1 MTRLRSLCRSASTL
15 VFRVSSARNVEGFFV
30 DIHAPASDNID
41 ELRRVADANGVA
53 TGFWDWYGNWVGVSA
68 STLLKV
74 LGALGLPLDE
84 SSSVGDVHSALRLTE
99 EREWRRTLPPTIVAR
114 QGGGY
119 MFPVHVPDG
128 SWVNVQWVLEDGRK
142 GSCDQVDRYVAPRM
156 IDGEL
161 IGCATFDV
169 PHWLPLGW
177 HRLVATVEG
186 GHVESATLIIV
197 PNTLSLPLLE
207 SSRRV
212 WGVNAQ
218 LYSTRSA
225 SSWGIGDAT
234 DLADL
239 AAVCADKGADFLLIN
254 PVHASQPVSP
264 LETSPYLPVSRRW
277 LNPIY
282 IHPESIEEY
291 ASLPQA
297 SRAAIEQL
305 RDETRQFATRED
317 LIDRDRSWE
326 AKRKALEAIFAAP
339 RSYHRQSQ
347 LDRFIER
354 GGSELS
360 NYALW
365 CALVERE
372 GTIELPED
380 LARSSAPRVELE
392 RLELADRVDFYQW
405 CQWVAAQQL
414 EHAQHVAREVGMEIG
429 IMADLAVGVHPYGSE
444 KWSRPELFAS
454 GMSVGAPPDVYSQQG
469 QNWSQPPWSPRSLA
483 ESGYLPLRDM
493 VRAALA
499 NAGAVRIDH
508 ILGMFRLWWIPDGC
522 AATEGTYV
530 YYDHEAMMGIILLE
544 AQRAGAVV
552 IGEDLGVVEPWV
564 RDYLRERGVL
574 GTSVVWFEKEGGGWP
589 LRPEHYRDRALAAV
603 NIHDL
608 PPTLGYIRGI
618 QTTLRSELG
627 LLTDDIETV
636 RAGDRLELEQVS
648 ARLLEYG
655 CIDGAEPSERE
666 IVEGLYRYVAKT
678 PSKLVVA
685 SLVDAVGDVR
695 PQNMPGTGADQY
707 PNWCVPLCDSDG
719 DEVAIEDLPTDERLT
734 SLFALLRGSVN

>member
-1 MTRLRSLCRSASTL
+1 M
-15 VFRVSSARNVEGFFV
+15 

-41 ELRRVADANGVA
+41 ELRRIADANGIA
-53 TGFWDWYGNWVGVSA
+53 TGFWNWYGNWVGVSA

-84 SSSVGDVHSALRLTE
+84 SSTVGDVHEAQRLTE

-142 GSCDQVDRYVAPRM
+142 GACDQVDRYVPPRM

-161 IGCATFDV
+161 VGRATFDV

-225 SSWGIGDAT
+225 SSWGIGDAA

-239 AAVCADKGADFLLIN
+239 AAVCADKGADFLLVN

-282 IHPESIEEY
+282 IRPESIEEY

-297 SRAAIEQL
+297 SRAAIERL
-305 RDETRQFATRED
+305 SDETRQFATRED

-326 AKRKALEAIFAAP
+326 AKREALEVIFAAP

-405 CQWVAAQQL
+405 CQWVAAEQL

-483 ESGYLPLRDM
+483 DSGYLPLRDM

-508 ILGMFRLWWIPDGC
+508 ILGMFRLWWIPDGR

-530 YYDHEAMMGIILLE
+530 YYDHEAMMGVILLE

-574 GTSVVWFEKEGGGWP
+574 GTSVVWFEKEGSGWP

-636 RAGDRLELEQVS
+636 RAGDRLELEQVGV
-648 ARLLEYG
+648 RLHEYG

-666 IVEGLYRYVAKT
+666 TVEGLYRYVAKT

-719 DEVAIEDLPTDERLT
+719 EEVAIEDLPTDDRLT
-734 SLFALLRGSVN
+734 SLFALLRGTVH

>member
-1 MTRLRSLCRSASTL
+1 M
-15 VFRVSSARNVEGFFV
+15 

-41 ELRRVADANGVA
+41 ELRRIADANGVA

-68 STLLKV
+68 ATLLKV
-74 LGALGLPLDE
+74 LAALGLPLDE
-84 SSSVGDVHSALRLTE
+84 SSTVGDVHEAVRLTD

-119 MFPVHVPDG
+119 LFPVHVPDG

-142 GSCDQVDRYVAPRM
+142 GSCDQVDRYVPPRM
-156 IDGEL
+156 IDGQL
-161 IGCATFDV
+161 VGRATFDV

-186 GHVESATLIIV
+186 GHVESATLIVV

-264 LETSPYLPVSRRW
+264 LENSPYLPVSRRW

-282 IHPESIEEY
+282 IRPESIEEY
-291 ASLPQA
+291 ASMPEGW
-297 SRAAIEQL
+297 REDIEL
-305 RDETRQFATRED
+305 FRDETRQFAIRED

-326 AKRKALEAIFAAP
+326 AKRKALEVIFAAP

-392 RLELADRVDFYQW
+392 RLELAERVDFYQW
-405 CQWVAAQQL
+405 CQWVAAEQL

-429 IMADLAVGVHPYGSE
+429 IMADLAVGVHGYGSE

-530 YYDHEAMMGIILLE
+530 YYDHEAMMGVILLE

-564 RDYLRERGVL
+564 RDYLRDRGVL

-636 RAGDRLELEQVS
+636 RAGDRLELEQVA
-648 ARLLEYG
+648 ARLHEYG

-666 IVEGLYRYVAKT
+666 TVEGLYRYVAKT

-719 DEVAIEDLPTDERLT
+719 EEVVIEDLPTDERLT
-734 SLFALLRGSVN
+734 SLFALLRGAVR

>member
-1 MTRLRSLCRSASTL
+1 M
-15 VFRVSSARNVEGFFV
+15 

-41 ELRRVADANGVA
+41 ELRSIADANGVA
-53 TGFWDWYGNWVGVSA
+53 TGFWDWYGNWVGISA
-68 STLLKV
+68 STLLRV

-84 SSSVGDVHSALRLTE
+84 SSTVGDVHEALRLTE
-99 EREWRRTLPPTIVAR
+99 EREWRCTLPPTIVAR

-142 GSCDQVDRYVAPRM
+142 GSCDQVDRYVPPRM
-156 IDGEL
+156 IDGAL
-161 IGCATFDV
+161 VGRATFDV

-264 LETSPYLPVSRRW
+264 LENSPYLPVSRRW

-282 IHPESIEEY
+282 IRPESIEEY

-297 SRAAIEQL
+297 SRVAIEQL
-305 RDETRQFATRED
+305 SDESRQFAIRED

-326 AKRKALEAIFAAP
+326 AKRKALEIIFAAP

-392 RLELADRVDFYQW
+392 RLELAERVDFYQW
-405 CQWVAAQQL
+405 CQWVVAEQLGHAQQ
-414 EHAQHVAREVGMEIG
+414 VAREVGMEIG
-429 IMADLAVGVHPYGSE
+429 IMADLAVGVHGYGSE

-493 VRAALA
+493 VRAVLA

-522 AATEGTYV
+522 APAEGTYV
-530 YYDHEAMMGIILLE
+530 YYDHEAMMGVILLE

-564 RDYLRERGVL
+564 RDYLRDRGVL

-636 RAGDRLELEQVS
+636 RAGDRLELEQVA
-648 ARLLEYG
+648 ARLHEYG

-666 IVEGLYRYVAKT
+666 TVEGLYRYVAKT

-695 PQNMPGTGADQY
+695 PQNMPGTGADLY
-707 PNWCVPLCDSDG
+707 PNWCVPLCDPDG

-734 SLFALLRGSVN
+734 SLFALLRGTVC

>member
-1 MTRLRSLCRSASTL
+1 M
-15 VFRVSSARNVEGFFV
+15 

-41 ELRRVADANGVA
+41 ELRRIADANGIA
-53 TGFWDWYGNWVGVSA
+53 TGFWNWYGNWVGVSA

-84 SSSVGDVHSALRLTE
+84 SSTVGDVHEAQRLTE

-142 GSCDQVDRYVAPRM
+142 GACDQVDRYVPPRM

-161 IGCATFDV
+161 VGRATFDV

-239 AAVCADKGADFLLIN
+239 AAVCADNGADFLLIN

-264 LETSPYLPVSRRW
+264 LENSPYLPVSRRW

-282 IHPESIEEY
+282 IRPESIEEY
-291 ASLPQA
+291 ASMPEGW
-297 SRAAIEQL
+297 REDIEL
-305 RDETRQFATRED
+305 FRDETRQFAIRED

-326 AKRKALEAIFAAP
+326 AKRKALEVIFAAP

-392 RLELADRVDFYQW
+392 RLELAERVDFYQW
-405 CQWVAAQQL
+405 CQWVAAEQL

-429 IMADLAVGVHPYGSE
+429 IMADLAVGVHGYGSE

-530 YYDHEAMMGIILLE
+530 YYDHEAMMGVILLE

-564 RDYLRERGVL
+564 RDYLRDRGVL

-636 RAGDRLELEQVS
+636 RAGDRLELEQVG
-648 ARLLEYG
+648 ARLHEYG

-666 IVEGLYRYVAKT
+666 TVEGLYRYVAKT

-719 DEVAIEDLPTDERLT
+719 EEVAIEDLPTDERLT
-734 SLFALLRGSVN
+734 SLFALLRGAVR

>member
-1 MTRLRSLCRSASTL
+1 M
-15 VFRVSSARNVEGFFV
+15 

-41 ELRRVADANGVA
+41 ELRRIADANGVA

-84 SSSVGDVHSALRLTE
+84 SSTVGDVHEALRITD

-119 MFPVHVPDG
+119 LFPVHVPDG

-142 GSCDQVDRYVAPRM
+142 GACDQVDRYVPPRM

-161 IGCATFDV
+161 VGRATFDV

-177 HRLVATVEG
+177 HRLVATVED

-207 SSRRV
+207 SSRRA

-225 SSWGIGDAT
+225 SSWGIGDAA

-239 AAVCADKGADFLLIN
+239 AAICADKGADFLLIN

-282 IHPESIEEY
+282 IRPENIEEF
-291 ASLPQA
+291 ASLSQA
-297 SRAAIEQL
+297 SREAIEQL
-305 RDETRQFATRED
+305 RDETRQFDSRED
-317 LIDRDRSWE
+317 LIDRDCSWE
-326 AKRKALEAIFAAP
+326 AKRKALELIFAAP

-347 LDRFIER
+347 LDHFIER

-380 LARSSAPRVELE
+380 LARSSAPRVEME

-405 CQWVAAQQL
+405 CQWVAAEQL

-429 IMADLAVGVHPYGSE
+429 IMADLAVGVHGYGSE
-444 KWSRPELFAS
+444 KWSRPELFAN
-454 GMSVGAPPDVYSQQG
+454 GMCVGAPPDVYSQQG

-522 AATEGTYV
+522 SATEGTYV
-530 YYDHEAMMGIILLE
+530 YYDHEAMMGVILLE

-636 RAGDRLELEQVS
+636 RAGDRLELEQMN

-655 CIDGAEPSERE
+655 CVDGAQPSERE
-666 IVEGLYRYVAKT
+666 TVEGLYRYVAQT

-695 PQNMPGTGADQY
+695 PQNMPGTGADLY
-707 PNWCVPLCDSDG
+707 PNWCVPLCDSNG
-719 DEVAIEDLPTDERLT
+719 DEVPIEELPTDERLT

>member
-1 MTRLRSLCRSASTL
+1 M
-15 VFRVSSARNVEGFFV
+15 

-41 ELRRVADANGVA
+41 ELRRIADANGVA

-84 SSSVGDVHSALRLTE
+84 SSTVGDVHEAMRLTE

-142 GSCDQVDRYVAPRM
+142 GACDQVDRYVPPRM

-161 IGCATFDV
+161 VGRATFDV

-225 SSWGIGDAT
+225 SSWGIGDAS

-264 LETSPYLPVSRRW
+264 LENSPYLPVSRRW

-282 IHPESIEEY
+282 IRPESIEEY

-297 SRAAIEQL
+297 SRAAIKQL
-305 RDETRQFATRED
+305 SDETRQFAIRED

-326 AKRKALEAIFAAP
+326 AKRKALEIIFDAP

-347 LDRFIER
+347 LDCFIER

-392 RLELADRVDFYQW
+392 RLELAERVDFYQW
-405 CQWVAAQQL
+405 CQWVAAEQL

-530 YYDHEAMMGIILLE
+530 YYDHEAMMGVILLE
-544 AQRAGAVV
+544 AQRASAVV

-627 LLTDDIETV
+627 LLTADIETV
-636 RAGDRLELEQVS
+636 RAGDRLELEQVN

-655 CIDGAEPSERE
+655 CVDGAQPSERE
-666 IVEGLYRYVAKT
+666 TVEGLYRYVAQT

-707 PNWCVPLCDSDG
+707 PNWCVPLCDSNG
-719 DEVAIEDLPTDERLT
+719 DEVAIEELPTDERLT

>member
-1 MTRLRSLCRSASTL
+1 M
-15 VFRVSSARNVEGFFV
+15 

-41 ELRRVADANGVA
+41 ELRRIADANGVA

-84 SSSVGDVHSALRLTE
+84 SSTVEDVHEAMRLTE

-142 GSCDQVDRYVAPRM
+142 GACDQVDRYVAPRV

-161 IGCATFDV
+161 VGRATFDV

-225 SSWGIGDAT
+225 SSWGIGDAS

-264 LETSPYLPVSRRW
+264 LENSPYLPVSRRW

-282 IHPESIEEY
+282 IRPESIEEY

-326 AKRKALEAIFAAP
+326 AKREALEVIFAAP

-405 CQWVAAQQL
+405 CQWVAAEQL

-483 ESGYLPLRDM
+483 DSGYLPLRDM

-508 ILGMFRLWWIPDGC
+508 ILGMFRLWWIPDGR

-530 YYDHEAMMGIILLE
+530 YYDHEAMMGVILLE

-564 RDYLRERGVL
+564 RDYLRDRGVL
-574 GTSVVWFEKEGGGWP
+574 GTSVVWFEKEGSGWP

-636 RAGDRLELEQVS
+636 RAGDRLELEQVGV
-648 ARLLEYG
+648 RLHEYG

-666 IVEGLYRYVAKT
+666 TVEGLYRYVAKT

-719 DEVAIEDLPTDERLT
+719 EEVAIEDLPTDDRLT
-734 SLFALLRGSVN
+734 SLFALLRGTVH

>member
-1 MTRLRSLCRSASTL
+1 M
-15 VFRVSSARNVEGFFV
+15 
-30 DIHAPASDNID
+30 
-41 ELRRVADANGVA
+41 
-53 TGFWDWYGNWVGVSA
+53 
-68 STLLKV
+68 
-74 LGALGLPLDE
+74 
-84 SSSVGDVHSALRLTE
+84 
-99 EREWRRTLPPTIVAR
+99 
-114 QGGGY
+114 
-119 MFPVHVPDG
+119 
-128 SWVNVQWVLEDGRK
+128 
-142 GSCDQVDRYVAPRM
+142 
-156 IDGEL
+156 
-161 IGCATFDV
+161 
-169 PHWLPLGW
+169 
-177 HRLVATVEG
+177 
-186 GHVESATLIIV
+186 ESATLIIV

-264 LETSPYLPVSRRW
+264 LENSPYLPVSRRW

-282 IHPESIEEY
+282 IRPESIEEY
-291 ASLPQA
+291 ASMPEGW
-297 SRAAIEQL
+297 REDIEL
-305 RDETRQFATRED
+305 FRDETRQFAIRED

-326 AKRKALEAIFAAP
+326 AKRKALEVIFAAP

-392 RLELADRVDFYQW
+392 RLELAERVDFYQW
-405 CQWVAAQQL
+405 CQWVAAEQL

-429 IMADLAVGVHPYGSE
+429 IMADLAVGVHGYGSE

-530 YYDHEAMMGIILLE
+530 YYDHEAMMGVILLE

-564 RDYLRERGVL
+564 RDYLRDRGVL

-636 RAGDRLELEQVS
+636 RAGDRLELEQVG
-648 ARLLEYG
+648 ARLHEYG

-666 IVEGLYRYVAKT
+666 TVEGLYRYVAKT

-719 DEVAIEDLPTDERLT
+719 EEVAIEDLPTDERLT
-734 SLFALLRGSVN
+734 SLFALLRGAVR

>member
-1 MTRLRSLCRSASTL
+1 M
-15 VFRVSSARNVEGFFV
+15 

-41 ELRRVADANGVA
+41 ELRRIADANGVA

-84 SSSVGDVHSALRLTE
+84 SSTVGDVHEAMRLTE

-142 GSCDQVDRYVAPRM
+142 GACDQVDRYVAPRM

-161 IGCATFDV
+161 VGRATFDV

-225 SSWGIGDAT
+225 SSWGIGDAA

-282 IHPESIEEY
+282 IRPESIEEY

-297 SRAAIEQL
+297 SRVTIEQL
-305 RDETRQFATRED
+305 RDETRQFAIRED

-326 AKRKALEAIFAAP
+326 AKRKALEIIFDAP

-405 CQWVAAQQL
+405 CQWIAAEQL

-483 ESGYLPLRDM
+483 DSGYLPLRDM

-508 ILGMFRLWWIPDGC
+508 ILGMFRLWWIPEGR

-530 YYDHEAMMGIILLE
+530 YYDHEAMMGVILLE
-544 AQRAGAVV
+544 AQRAGAIV

-636 RAGDRLELEQVS
+636 RAGDRLELEQMRQ
-648 ARLLEYG
+648 RLHEYG

-695 PQNMPGTGADQY
+695 PQNMPGTGGDQY

-719 DEVAIEDLPTDERLT
+719 EEVAIEDLPTDDRLT
-734 SLFALLRGSVN
+734 SLFALLRGTVH

>member
-1 MTRLRSLCRSASTL
+1 M
-15 VFRVSSARNVEGFFV
+15 

-41 ELRRVADANGVA
+41 ELRRVSDANGVA

-68 STLLKV
+68 STLLRV

-84 SSSVGDVHSALRLTE
+84 SSTVGDVHEAQRLTE

-142 GSCDQVDRYVAPRM
+142 GPCDQVDRYVAPRM

-161 IGCATFDV
+161 VGRATFDV

-225 SSWGIGDAT
+225 SSWGIGDAA

-239 AAVCADKGADFLLIN
+239 AAVCADKGADFLLVN

-282 IHPESIEEY
+282 IRPENIEEY

-297 SRAAIEQL
+297 SRVTIEQL
-305 RDETRQFATRED
+305 RDETRQFATRDD
-317 LIDRDRSWE
+317 LIDRDCSWE
-326 AKRKALEAIFAAP
+326 AKSKALEIIFAAP

-405 CQWVAAQQL
+405 CQWVAAEQL

-530 YYDHEAMMGIILLE
+530 YYDHEAMMGVILLE

>member
-1 MTRLRSLCRSASTL
+1 M
-15 VFRVSSARNVEGFFV
+15 

-41 ELRRVADANGVA
+41 ELRRIADANGVA

-84 SSSVGDVHSALRLTE
+84 SSTVGDVHEAQRLTD

-142 GSCDQVDRYVAPRM
+142 GSCDQVDRYVPPRM

-161 IGCATFDV
+161 VGRATFDV

-186 GHVESATLIIV
+186 GHVESTTLIIV

-225 SSWGIGDAT
+225 SSWGIGDAA

-282 IHPESIEEY
+282 IRPESIEEY

-297 SRAAIEQL
+297 SRVTIEQL
-305 RDETRQFATRED
+305 RDETRQFAIRED

-326 AKRKALEAIFAAP
+326 AKRKALEIIFAAP

-405 CQWVAAQQL
+405 CQWVVAEQL
-414 EHAQHVAREVGMEIG
+414 EHAQHVAREVDMEIG

-508 ILGMFRLWWIPDGC
+508 ILGMFRLWWIPDGR

-530 YYDHEAMMGIILLE
+530 YYDHEAMMGVILLE

-627 LLTDDIETV
+627 LLTDDIEKV

-648 ARLLEYG
+648 ARLHEYG

-666 IVEGLYRYVAKT
+666 TVEGLYRYVAKT

-719 DEVAIEDLPTDERLT
+719 EEVAIEDLPTDERLT
-734 SLFALLRGSVN
+734 SLFALLNGTVR

>member
-1 MTRLRSLCRSASTL
+1 M
-15 VFRVSSARNVEGFFV
+15 

-41 ELRRVADANGVA
+41 ELRRIADANGVA

-84 SSSVGDVHSALRLTE
+84 SSTVGDVHEAMRLTE

-142 GSCDQVDRYVAPRM
+142 GACDQVDRYIAPRM

-161 IGCATFDV
+161 VGRATFDV

-197 PNTLSLPLLE
+197 PNTLSLPLLD

-225 SSWGIGDAT
+225 SSWGIGDAS

-264 LETSPYLPVSRRW
+264 LENSPYLPVSRRW

-282 IHPESIEEY
+282 IRPESIEEY

-317 LIDRDRSWE
+317 LIDRDCSWE
-326 AKRKALEAIFAAP
+326 AKRKALEAIFAVP

-347 LDRFIER
+347 LDCFIER

-392 RLELADRVDFYQW
+392 RLELAERVDFYQW
-405 CQWVAAQQL
+405 CQWVVAEQL

-483 ESGYLPLRDM
+483 DSGYLPLRDM

-508 ILGMFRLWWIPDGC
+508 ILGMFRLWWIPNGR

-530 YYDHEAMMGIILLE
+530 YYDHEAMMGVILLE

-574 GTSVVWFEKEGGGWP
+574 GTSVVWFEKEGSGWP

-636 RAGDRLELEQVS
+636 RAGDRLELEQVGS
-648 ARLLEYG
+648 RLHEYG

-666 IVEGLYRYVAKT
+666 TVEGLYRYVAKT

-719 DEVAIEDLPTDERLT
+719 EEVAIEDLPTDERLT
-734 SLFALLRGSVN
+734 SLFALLRGTVR

>member
-84 SSSVGDVHSALRLTE
+84 SSTVGDVHEAMRLTE

-142 GSCDQVDRYVAPRM
+142 GACDQVDRYIAPRM

-161 IGCATFDV
+161 VGRATFDV

-197 PNTLSLPLLE
+197 PNTLSLPLLD

-225 SSWGIGDAT
+225 SSWGIGDAS

-264 LETSPYLPVSRRW
+264 LENSPYLPVSRRW

-282 IHPESIEEY
+282 IRPESIEEY

-317 LIDRDRSWE
+317 LIDRDCSWE
-326 AKRKALEAIFAAP
+326 AKRRALEAIFAVP

-347 LDRFIER
+347 LDCFIER

-392 RLELADRVDFYQW
+392 RLELAERVDFYQW
-405 CQWVAAQQL
+405 CQWVVAEQL

-508 ILGMFRLWWIPDGC
+508 ILGMFRLWWIPDGR

-530 YYDHEAMMGIILLE
+530 YYDHEAMMGVILLE

-574 GTSVVWFEKEGGGWP
+574 GTSVVWFEKEGSGWP

-636 RAGDRLELEQVS
+636 RAGDRLELEQVGV
-648 ARLLEYG
+648 RLHEYG

-666 IVEGLYRYVAKT
+666 TVEGLYRYVAKT

-719 DEVAIEDLPTDERLT
+719 EEVAIEDLPTDDRLT
-734 SLFALLRGSVN
+734 SLFALLRGTVH

>member
-1 MTRLRSLCRSASTL
+1 M
-15 VFRVSSARNVEGFFV
+15 

-41 ELRRVADANGVA
+41 ELRRIADANGVA
-53 TGFWDWYGNWVGVSA
+53 TGFWDWYGNWVDISA
-68 STLLKV
+68 STLLRV

-84 SSSVGDVHSALRLTE
+84 SSTVGDVHEALRLTE
-99 EREWRRTLPPTIVAR
+99 EREWRCTLPPTIVAR

-142 GSCDQVDRYVAPRM
+142 GSCDQVDRYVPPRM
-156 IDGEL
+156 IDGAL
-161 IGCATFDV
+161 VGRATFDV

-264 LETSPYLPVSRRW
+264 LENSPYLPVSRRW

-282 IHPESIEEY
+282 IRPESIEEY

-297 SRAAIEQL
+297 SRVAIEQL
-305 RDETRQFATRED
+305 SDESRQFAIRED

-326 AKRKALEAIFAAP
+326 AKRKALEIIFAAP

-392 RLELADRVDFYQW
+392 RLELAERVDFYQW
-405 CQWVAAQQL
+405 CQWVVAEQLGHAQQ
-414 EHAQHVAREVGMEIG
+414 VAREVGMEIG
-429 IMADLAVGVHPYGSE
+429 IMADLAVGVHGYGSE

-493 VRAALA
+493 VRAVLA

-522 AATEGTYV
+522 VPAEGTYV
-530 YYDHEAMMGIILLE
+530 YYDHEAMMGVILLE

-564 RDYLRERGVL
+564 RDYLRDRGVL

-603 NIHDL
+603 SIHDL

-636 RAGDRLELEQVS
+636 RAGDRLELEQVA
-648 ARLLEYG
+648 ARLHEYG

-666 IVEGLYRYVAKT
+666 TVEGLYRYVAKT

-695 PQNMPGTGADQY
+695 PQNMPGTGADLY

-719 DEVAIEDLPTDERLT
+719 EEVAIEDLPTDERLT
-734 SLFALLRGSVN
+734 SLFALLRGTVR

>member
-1 MTRLRSLCRSASTL
+1 M
-15 VFRVSSARNVEGFFV
+15 

-41 ELRRVADANGVA
+41 ELRRIADANGVA
-53 TGFWDWYGNWVGVSA
+53 TGFWDWYGNWVGISA
-68 STLLKV
+68 STLLRV

-84 SSSVGDVHSALRLTE
+84 SSTVGDVHEALRLTE
-99 EREWRRTLPPTIVAR
+99 EREWRCTLPPTIVAR

-142 GSCDQVDRYVAPRM
+142 GSCDQVDRYVPPRM
-156 IDGEL
+156 IDGAL
-161 IGCATFDV
+161 VGRATFDV

-264 LETSPYLPVSRRW
+264 LENSPYLPVSRRW

-282 IHPESIEEY
+282 IRPESIEEY

-297 SRAAIEQL
+297 SRVAIEQL
-305 RDETRQFATRED
+305 SDESCQFAIRED

-326 AKRKALEAIFAAP
+326 AKRKALEIIFAAP

-392 RLELADRVDFYQW
+392 RLELAERVDFYQW
-405 CQWVAAQQL
+405 CQWVVAEQLGHAQQ
-414 EHAQHVAREVGMEIG
+414 VAREVGMEIG
-429 IMADLAVGVHPYGSE
+429 IMADLAVGVHGYGSE

-493 VRAALA
+493 VRAVLA

-522 AATEGTYV
+522 APAEGTYV
-530 YYDHEAMMGIILLE
+530 YYDHEAMMGVILLE

-552 IGEDLGVVEPWV
+552 IGEDLGVVELWV
-564 RDYLRERGVL
+564 RDYLRDRGVL

-636 RAGDRLELEQVS
+636 RAGDRLELEQVA
-648 ARLLEYG
+648 ARLHEYG

-666 IVEGLYRYVAKT
+666 TVEGLYRYVAKT

-695 PQNMPGTGADQY
+695 PQNMPGTGADLY

-719 DEVAIEDLPTDERLT
+719 EEVAIEDLPTDERLT
-734 SLFALLRGSVN
+734 SLFALLRGTVR

>member
-1 MTRLRSLCRSASTL
+1 M
-15 VFRVSSARNVEGFFV
+15 

-41 ELRRVADANGVA
+41 ELRRIADANGVA
-53 TGFWDWYGNWVGVSA
+53 TGFWDWYGNWVGVGA

-74 LGALGLPLDE
+74 LGALGLPLNE
-84 SSSVGDVHSALRLTE
+84 SSTVGDVHEALRITD
-99 EREWRRTLPPTIVAR
+99 EREWHRTLPSTIVAR

-119 MFPVHVPDG
+119 LFPVHVPDG

-142 GSCDQVDRYVAPRM
+142 GACDQVDRYVPPRM

-161 IGCATFDV
+161 VGRATFDV

-207 SSRRV
+207 SSRRA

-225 SSWGIGDAT
+225 SSWGIGDAA

-239 AAVCADKGADFLLIN
+239 SAICADKGADFLLIN

-282 IHPESIEEY
+282 IRPENIEEFS
-291 ASLPQA
+291 SLPQA
-297 SRAAIEQL
+297 SRDAIEQL
-305 RDETRQFATRED
+305 RDETRQFDSRED

-326 AKRKALEAIFAAP
+326 AKREALELIFAAP

-347 LDRFIER
+347 LDHFIER

-405 CQWVAAQQL
+405 CQWVVAEQL

-429 IMADLAVGVHPYGSE
+429 VMADLAVGVHGYGSE
-444 KWSRPELFAS
+444 KWSRPELFAN

-530 YYDHEAMMGIILLE
+530 YYDHEAMMGVILLE

-627 LLTDDIETV
+627 LLTEDIETV
-636 RAGDRLELEQVS
+636 RAGDRLELEQVNV
-648 ARLLEYG
+648 RLLEYG

-666 IVEGLYRYVAKT
+666 TVEGLYRYVART

-719 DEVAIEDLPTDERLT
+719 DEVAIEELPKDERLT

>member
-1 MTRLRSLCRSASTL
+1 M
-15 VFRVSSARNVEGFFV
+15 

-41 ELRRVADANGVA
+41 ELRRIADANGIA
-53 TGFWDWYGNWVGVSA
+53 TGFWNWYGNWVGVSA

-84 SSSVGDVHSALRLTE
+84 SSTVGDVHEAQRLTE

-142 GSCDQVDRYVAPRM
+142 GACDQVDRYVPPRM

-161 IGCATFDV
+161 VGRATFDV

-225 SSWGIGDAT
+225 SSWGIGDAA

-239 AAVCADKGADFLLIN
+239 AAVCADKGADFLLVN

-282 IHPESIEEY
+282 IRPESIEEY

-297 SRAAIEQL
+297 SRAAIERL
-305 RDETRQFATRED
+305 SDETRQFATRED

-326 AKRKALEAIFAAP
+326 AKREALEVIFAAP

-405 CQWVAAQQL
+405 CQWIAAEQL

-508 ILGMFRLWWIPDGC
+508 ILGMFRLWWIPEGR

-530 YYDHEAMMGIILLE
+530 YYDHEAMMGVILLE
-544 AQRAGAVV
+544 AQRAGAIV

-636 RAGDRLELEQVS
+636 RAGDRLELEQMG
-648 ARLLEYG
+648 ARLHEYG

-666 IVEGLYRYVAKT
+666 TVEGLYRYVAKT

-695 PQNMPGTGADQY
+695 PQNMPGTGGDQY

-719 DEVAIEDLPTDERLT
+719 EEVAIEDLPTDERLT
-734 SLFALLRGSVN
+734 SLFALLRGTVH

>member
-1 MTRLRSLCRSASTL
+1 M
-15 VFRVSSARNVEGFFV
+15 

-84 SSSVGDVHSALRLTE
+84 SSTVGDVHEAQRLTE

-142 GSCDQVDRYVAPRM
+142 GPCDQVDRYVAPRM

-161 IGCATFDV
+161 VGRATFDV

-225 SSWGIGDAT
+225 SSWGIGDAA

-239 AAVCADKGADFLLIN
+239 AAVCADKGADFLLVN

-282 IHPESIEEY
+282 IRPESIEEY

-297 SRAAIEQL
+297 SRVTIEQL
-305 RDETRQFATRED
+305 RDETRQFATRDD
-317 LIDRDRSWE
+317 LIDRDCSWE
-326 AKRKALEAIFAAP
+326 AKSKALEIIFAAP

-508 ILGMFRLWWIPDGC
+508 ILGMFRLWWIPDGG

-530 YYDHEAMMGIILLE
+530 YYDHEAMMGVILLE

-636 RAGDRLELEQVS
+636 RAGDRLELEQMG
-648 ARLLEYG
+648 ARLHEYG

>member
-1 MTRLRSLCRSASTL
+1 M
-15 VFRVSSARNVEGFFV
+15 

-41 ELRRVADANGVA
+41 ELRRIADANGVA

-84 SSSVGDVHSALRLTE
+84 SSTVGDVHEAQRLTD

-119 MFPVHVPDG
+119 LFPVHVPDG

-142 GSCDQVDRYVAPRM
+142 GACDQVDRYVPPRM

-161 IGCATFDV
+161 VGRATFDV

-225 SSWGIGDAT
+225 SSWGIGDAA

-264 LETSPYLPVSRRW
+264 LENSPYLPVSRRW

-282 IHPESIEEY
+282 IRPESIEEY

-297 SRAAIEQL
+297 SRVTIEQL
-305 RDETRQFATRED
+305 SDETRQFAIRED

-326 AKRKALEAIFAAP
+326 AKRKALEIIFAAP

-392 RLELADRVDFYQW
+392 RLELADRVNFYQW
-405 CQWVAAQQL
+405 CQWVVAEQL
-414 EHAQHVAREVGMEIG
+414 EHAQHVARGVGMEIG

-508 ILGMFRLWWIPDGC
+508 ILGMFRLWWIPDGR

-530 YYDHEAMMGIILLE
+530 YYDHEAMMGVILLE

-574 GTSVVWFEKEGGGWP
+574 GTSVVWFEKEGSGWP

-636 RAGDRLELEQVS
+636 RAGDRLELEQVA
-648 ARLLEYG
+648 ARLHEYG

-666 IVEGLYRYVAKT
+666 TVEGLYRYVAKT

-719 DEVAIEDLPTDERLT
+719 EEVAIEDLPTDERLT
-734 SLFALLRGSVN
+734 SLFALLRGTVR

>member
-1 MTRLRSLCRSASTL
+1 M
-15 VFRVSSARNVEGFFV
+15 

-41 ELRRVADANGVA
+41 ELRRIADANGVA

-84 SSSVGDVHSALRLTE
+84 SSTVGDVHEAMRLTE

-142 GSCDQVDRYVAPRM
+142 GACDQVDRYIAPRM

-161 IGCATFDV
+161 VGRATFDV

-197 PNTLSLPLLE
+197 PNTLSLPLLD

-225 SSWGIGDAT
+225 SSWGIGDAS

-264 LETSPYLPVSRRW
+264 LENSPYLPVSRRW

-282 IHPESIEEY
+282 IRPESIEEY

-326 AKRKALEAIFAAP
+326 AKRKALEAIFAVP

-347 LDRFIER
+347 LDCFIER

-392 RLELADRVDFYQW
+392 RLELAERVDFYQW
-405 CQWVAAQQL
+405 CQWVVAEQL

-483 ESGYLPLRDM
+483 DSGYLPLRDM

-508 ILGMFRLWWIPDGC
+508 ILGMFRLWWIPDGR

-530 YYDHEAMMGIILLE
+530 YYDHEAMMGVILLE

-636 RAGDRLELEQVS
+636 RAGDRLELEQMG
-648 ARLLEYG
+648 ARLHEYG

-666 IVEGLYRYVAKT
+666 TVEGLYRYVAKT

-719 DEVAIEDLPTDERLT
+719 EEVAIEDLPTDDRLT
-734 SLFALLRGSVN
+734 SLFALLRGTVH

>member
-1 MTRLRSLCRSASTL
+1 M
-15 VFRVSSARNVEGFFV
+15 

-41 ELRRVADANGVA
+41 ELRRIADANGVA

-84 SSSVGDVHSALRLTE
+84 SSTVGDVHEAMRLTE

-119 MFPVHVPDG
+119 MFPVHLPDG

-142 GSCDQVDRYVAPRM
+142 GACDQVDRYVAPRM

-161 IGCATFDV
+161 VGRATFDV

-197 PNTLSLPLLE
+197 PNTLSLPLLD

-225 SSWGIGDAT
+225 SSWGIGDAS

-264 LETSPYLPVSRRW
+264 LENSPYLPVSRRW

-282 IHPESIEEY
+282 IRPESIEEY

-317 LIDRDRSWE
+317 LIDRDCSWE
-326 AKRKALEAIFAAP
+326 AKRKALEAIFAVP

-347 LDRFIER
+347 LDCFIER

-392 RLELADRVDFYQW
+392 RLELAERVDFYQW
-405 CQWVAAQQL
+405 CQWVVAEQL

-483 ESGYLPLRDM
+483 DSGYLPLRDM

-508 ILGMFRLWWIPDGC
+508 ILGMFRLWWIPDGR

-530 YYDHEAMMGIILLE
+530 YYDHEAMMGVILLE

-574 GTSVVWFEKEGGGWP
+574 GTSVVWFEKEGSGWP

-636 RAGDRLELEQVS
+636 RAGDRLELEQVGV
-648 ARLLEYG
+648 RLHEYG

-666 IVEGLYRYVAKT
+666 TVEGLYRYVAKT

-719 DEVAIEDLPTDERLT
+719 EEVAIEDLPTDDRLT
-734 SLFALLRGSVN
+734 SLFALLRGTVH

>member
-1 MTRLRSLCRSASTL
+1 M
-15 VFRVSSARNVEGFFV
+15 

-84 SSSVGDVHSALRLTE
+84 SSSVGDVHEALRLTE

-161 IGCATFDV
+161 VGCATFDV

-282 IHPESIEEY
+282 IRPESIEEY

-297 SRAAIEQL
+297 SRVTIEQL
-305 RDETRQFATRED
+305 RDETRQFATRDD
-317 LIDRDRSWE
+317 LIDRDCSWE
-326 AKRKALEAIFAAP
+326 AKSKALEIIFAAP

-405 CQWVAAQQL
+405 CQWVAAEQL

-530 YYDHEAMMGIILLE
+530 YYDHEAMMGVILLE